1 MKKAVNPWKKI
12 SGSIVYENNW
22 ICVEDHKVINP
33 SGNDGI
39 YGKIHFKNV
48 AVGIIPI
55 DEENYTWLVGQYR
68 YPLNQFSWEIPE
80 GGGIIGGD
88 YLEAAKRELKEET
101 GLVAGN
107 WKEIQR
113 MHLSNSVSDE
123 EAIIYLAENLTQEQA
138 QLDETEYGL
147 EVKRLPFSD
156 VLSMVSTGE
165 ITDSISV
172 AGILTVARLK
182 RW

>member
-1 MKKAVNPWKKI
+1 
-12 SGSIVYENNW
+12 
-22 ICVEDHKVINP
+22 
-33 SGNDGI
+33 
-39 YGKIHFKNV
+39 
-48 AVGIIPI
+48 
-55 DEENYTWLVGQYR
+55 
-68 YPLNQFSWEIPE
+68 
-80 GGGIIGGD
+80 
-88 YLEAAKRELKEET
+88 
-101 GLVAGN
+101 
-107 WKEIQR
+107 